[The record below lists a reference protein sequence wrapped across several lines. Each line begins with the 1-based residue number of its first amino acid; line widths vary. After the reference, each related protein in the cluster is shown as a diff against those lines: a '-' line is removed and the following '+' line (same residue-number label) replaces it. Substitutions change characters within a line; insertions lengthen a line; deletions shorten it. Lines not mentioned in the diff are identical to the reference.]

1 MGRVEMPTLEKPSR
15 KKKTARK
22 QEGWPGT
29 EKLKV
34 TWSDGIDGDQMPTHE
49 PPDSC
54 TQPPE
59 EPESGT
65 CTLGGADPAELE
77 VETRGGAGPAFL
89 SHGNGAEAAT
99 KRTDQSR
106 FDGGYG
112 AGPREAASGGNSFQ
126 EGESGPVTTG
136 DGDGGK
142 VSASDGS
149 ISRRDLRPQTV
160 VRRGGISHTYLEH
173 NSVWNLTHPRWRLI
187 VSSLCRSQY
196 KACGTRSMHL
206 RWWSIARSR
215 ILPRP
220 GCWPRGSIS
229 RGERGLAEG
238 WSN

>member
-1 MGRVEMPTLEKPSR
+1 MPTLEKPSR

-77 VETRGGAGPAFL
+77 VETRGGADPVELEVETRGGAGPAFL

-99 KRTDQSR
+99 ERTDQSR
-106 FDGGYG
+106 FDGGHG

-160 VRRGGISHTYLEH
+160 VRRGGHITHIS
-173 NSVWNLTHPRWRLI
+173 
-187 VSSLCRSQY
+187 
-196 KACGTRSMHL
+196 
-206 RWWSIARSR
+206 
-215 ILPRP
+215 
-220 GCWPRGSIS
+220 
-229 RGERGLAEG
+229 
-238 WSN
+238 